1 MPIMIAGGLAM
12 GIVVAIQHFL
22 LFHSRPLVGM
32 VTSVVA
38 MAAGYITRSSLHAF
52 EVDIRYHLG
61 QTSQE
66 STMLYKE
73 VTG

>member
-1 MPIMIAGGLAM
+1 M
-12 GIVVAIQHFL
+12 VAIQHFL
-22 LFHSRPLVGM
+22 LFHSRPLVG
-32 VTSVVA
+32 TVA
-38 MAAGYITRSSLHAF
+38 FLVATAAGFLTRSSLHAF

-73 VTG
+73 VVG